1 MTTNITYLS
10 AVRFAIEKYADAD
23 PNEVIFHSD
32 DLGTTADVTN
42 GDVVAKLSALA
53 DQLDKRA
60 HALRKPTKKQIAS
73 AEARDSIPSVMESG
87 VRYSA
92 TDIGKLFGQSSQW
105 AAPKLNALV
114 ADGRLTKVTEKGKS
128 FFLLAE

>member
-10 AVRFAIEKYADAD
+10 AVRFAVENLPEAPAEVVEKL
-23 PNEVIFHSD
+23 N
-32 DLGTTADVTN
+32 
-42 GDVVAKLSALA
+42 ALA

-105 AAPKLNALV
+105 AAPKLNSLV